1 MMNRRGYRP
10 AMRVV
15 PVRLEPG
22 DDVKSALRGIV
33 QREGI
38 TAAWVMTCVGS
49 LRRIAL
55 RLADLRTAD
64 GEFEI
69 ISAAG
74 TLGPSGVHVHLAVA
88 DPQGTLLGGHLM
100 AGCVVAEQGTVELVL
115 GADDGWRFDRG
126 RDPRTGFDELV
137 IASVPQRDARA
148 LRQAADGH
156 AEDARGRHVAEVS
169 RVDAP

>member
-1 MMNRRGYRP
+1 
-10 AMRVV
+10 MRIL

-22 DDVKSALRGIV
+22 DDVKRALRGIV
-33 QREGI
+33 QREDL

-49 LRRIAL
+49 LRRLAL
-55 RLADLRTAD
+55 RLADLRTAE

-74 TLGPSGVHVHLAVA
+74 TLGPSGVHIHLAVA

-115 GADDGWRFDRG
+115 GADDGWRFDRAP
-126 RDPRTGFDELV
+126 DPRTGFDELRITPLPPADLGV
-137 IASVPQRDARA
+137 VVASKA
-148 LRQAADGH
+148 
-156 AEDARGRHVAEVS
+156 
-169 RVDAP
+169 